1 MVPRP
6 SYRMYIDETGSATM
20 RNVSASNR
28 YLSLTGVIVDSD
40 YHRSTITPD
49 LTALKQ
55 RYWPFDDDDPVIL
68 HRCDIHSCTGQ
79 FAFLRDQGQRS
90 AFDSDLLSLLA
101 RWNYTVITA
110 TIDKQAHLSKYHSW
124 AYEPYGYCMEVLT
137 EKYVLW
143 LRQQDRTGD
152 ILAEAR
158 GGNEDMALKKAY
170 SDWYTTGTRYAD
182 ASLCHQQL
190 SSGELKL
197 KRKDANISGLQI
209 ADLVAQPS
217 FRYGLALHNSTTI
230 SSSYERDVIAL
241 LCNSKYNRK
250 WDSTI
255 DGYGMK
261 WLP

>member
-1 MVPRP
+1 MASQP
-6 SYRMYIDETGSATM
+6 SCRMYIDECGSASM

-49 LTALKQ
+49 LTAFKQ
-55 RYWPFDDDDPVIL
+55 RYWSLDDDDPVIL
-68 HRCDIHSCTGQ
+68 HRCDMHSCTGQ
-79 FAFLRDQGQRS
+79 FAFLRDPGQRS
-90 AFDSDLLSLLA
+90 VFNSDLLSLLS
-101 RWNYTVITA
+101 RWDYTVITA

-124 AYEPYGYCMEVLT
+124 AYEPYSYCVEVLT

-143 LRQQDRTGD
+143 LHQRNRTGD
-152 ILAEAR
+152 VLAEAR

-170 SDWYTTGTRYAD
+170 SDWYVAGTRYAD
-182 ASLCHQQL
+182 AGLCHERL
-190 SSGELKL
+190 SSRELKL

-217 FRYGLALHNSTTI
+217 FRYGLALHNGTTASST
-230 SSSYERDVIAL
+230 YERDVITL

-250 WDSTI
+250 RDGTI
-255 DGYGMK
+255 DGYDTK